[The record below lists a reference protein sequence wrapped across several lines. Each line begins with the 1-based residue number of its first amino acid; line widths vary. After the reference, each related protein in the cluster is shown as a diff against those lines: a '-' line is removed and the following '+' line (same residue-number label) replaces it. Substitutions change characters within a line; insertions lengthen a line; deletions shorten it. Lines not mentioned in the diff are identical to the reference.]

1 MKESSET
8 RSDERTL
15 KGQASLFKSGF
26 IAIVGRPNVGKS
38 TLMNRLLGQKVS
50 IVSPR
55 PQTTRTRIAG
65 IKSLPGAQLIFLDTP
80 GIDKAGGYL
89 HRLMVKAAMNTLGEA
104 DLILWMVEATD
115 ALTEDDRHILEALKD
130 VKSPILLTINKVDLV
145 EKQRLLPTI
154 DRFQALLPFVE
165 IVPISA
171 TKGDNVDVLESL
183 LIQHLPEGQPLYPLD
198 QLTDQPE
205 RFIIAELIREKVF
218 HLVYQEVPY
227 AVAVEVEQVKAREGR
242 ELTDVEATIYV
253 EKESQKGIIIGRAG
267 AMLKK
272 IGEQAR
278 PEIETLLG
286 TQVFLKLWVKV
297 RADWQRDDEAL
308 KRFGYLQQ

>member
-1 MKESSET
+1 MNESPET
-8 RSDERTL
+8 RSSEEIP
-15 KGQASLFKSGF
+15 KGHASPFKSGF
-26 IAIVGRPNVGKS
+26 IAIVGKPNVGKS
-38 TLMNRLLGQKVS
+38 TLMNRLLGRKVA

-65 IKSLPGAQLIFLDTP
+65 IKSLPGAQMIFLDTP
-80 GIDKAGGYL
+80 GIHKAGDYF
-89 HRLMVKAAMNTLGEA
+89 HRLMVKSAMNTLGEA
-104 DLILWMVEATD
+104 DLILWIVEATD
-115 ALTEDDRHILEALKD
+115 PLSEDDKHILEALKG
-130 VKSPILLTINKVDLV
+130 VKSPIFLAINKVDLV

-154 DRFQALLPFVE
+154 DRFRALLSFVD

-171 TKGDNVDVLESL
+171 TKGDNVEVLESL
-183 LIQHLPEGQPLYPLD
+183 LIQNLPEGQPLYPLD

-227 AVAVEVEQVKAREGR
+227 AVAVEVEEVKAREGR
-242 ELTDVEATIYV
+242 DLTDVEATIYV
-253 EKESQKGIIIGRAG
+253 EKDSQKGIIIGRGG

-278 PEIETLLG
+278 PEIEMLLG

-297 RADWQRDDEAL
+297 RSDWKKDDEAL
-308 KRFGYLQQ
+308 KRLGYLQP

>member
-1 MKESSET
+1 ME
-8 RSDERTL
+8 
-15 KGQASLFKSGF
+15 GNNFKFGF
-26 IAIVGRPNVGKS
+26 VAIVGRPNVGKS

-80 GIDKAGGYL
+80 GIDKAGGYF
-89 HRLMVKAAMNTLGEA
+89 HRLMVKSAMNTLGEA
-104 DLILWMVEATD
+104 DLILWMVEAAD
-115 ALTEDDRHILEALKD
+115 PLSEDDKHIMEALQG
-130 VKSPILLTINKVDLV
+130 VKAPILLAINKVDLA
-145 EKQRLLPTI
+145 EKQGLLPTI
-154 DRFQALLPFVE
+154 DRFRTLLPFAD

-171 TKGDNVDVLESL
+171 TKGDNIEVLESL
-183 LIQHLPEGQPLYPLD
+183 LIEYLPEGQPLYPLD
-198 QLTDQPE
+198 QLTDKPE

-253 EKESQKGIIIGRAG
+253 ERDSQKGIIIGRGG

-272 IGEQAR
+272 IGELAR
-278 PEIETLLG
+278 PEIEMLLG
-286 TQVFLKLWVKV
+286 NHVFLKLWVKV
-297 RADWQRDDEAL
+297 RGDWKKDDEAL
-308 KRFGYLQQ
+308 KRFGYLQP

>member
-1 MKESSET
+1 MEESFET
-8 RSDERTL
+8 RSNERTQ
-15 KGQASLFKSGF
+15 KGQVSRFKSGF

-55 PQTTRTRIAG
+55 PRTTRTRIAG

-80 GIDKAGGYL
+80 GIDKAGGYF

-115 ALTEDDRHILEALKD
+115 PFSEDDRHILEALKD
-130 VKSPILLTINKVDLV
+130 VKSPIFLAINKVDLV
-145 EKQRLLPTI
+145 EKQKLLPTI
-154 DRFQALLPFVE
+154 DRFRALLPFVE
-165 IVPISA
+165 IVPVSA
-171 TKGDNVDVLESL
+171 TEGDNVEVLESL
-183 LIQHLPEGQPLYPLD
+183 LIQHLPEGQPLYPFD

-205 RFIIAELIREKVF
+205 RLIIAELIREKVF

-253 EKESQKGIIIGRAG
+253 EKDSQKGIIIGRGG

-278 PEIETLLG
+278 PEIEMLVG

-297 RADWQRDDEAL
+297 RSDWQKDPEAL
-308 KRFGYLQQ
+308 KRLGYLQP